1 MARKKKDAL
10 STDHQFTPYEQ
21 TETDKNI
28 FICEKVKGFEIKHEF
43 DIVNK
48 AEYRL
53 SGDDYYRK
61 DVCMQP
67 QQQESTEHYALI
79 LGASSGF
86 GKAAALRLADAGF
99 HIFGVHLDRQQN
111 MPMVEELIHT
121 LQDKGSK
128 VTFFNINAANAEKR
142 KEVVQKIRS
151 QLSEDAKI
159 KVMLHSLAF
168 GTLKP
173 FIGEGGPSVLSR
185 ANMIMTMD
193 VMAHS
198 MVYWT
203 QELFGNHL
211 LGYGS
216 RIFAMTSHGSTNVL
230 PYYGAVSA
238 AKSALESHVRQL
250 ALELGS
256 HGVTVNALKAGV
268 TDTPA
273 LQKIPGH
280 ERMIEISKRKNPSG
294 RLTTPDDVARAIV
307 NLCNMDAQ
315 WINGDVIS
323 VDFGESV
330 MDK

>member
-1 MARKKKDAL
+1 
-10 STDHQFTPYEQ
+10 
-21 TETDKNI
+21 
-28 FICEKVKGFEIKHEF
+28 
-43 DIVNK
+43 
-48 AEYRL
+48 
-53 SGDDYYRK
+53 
-61 DVCMQP
+61 MQP
-67 QQQESTEHYALI
+67 QQQESRENYALI

-86 GKAAALRLADAGF
+86 GKATALRLADAGY

-111 MPMVEELIHT
+111 MSVVEELIHT

-128 VTFFNINAANAEKR
+128 VSFFNINAANAEKR
-142 KEVVQKIRS
+142 KEVFQKVREQIP
-151 QLSEDAKI
+151 QDVKI
-159 KVMLHSLAF
+159 KIMLHSLAF

-173 FIGEGGPSVLSR
+173 FIGENGPTVLSR

-198 MVYWT
+198 FVYWT
-203 QELFGNHL
+203 QELFANDL
-211 LGYGS
+211 LGRGS
-216 RIFAMTSHGSTNVL
+216 RIIAMTSHGSTNVL
-230 PYYGAVSA
+230 PYYGAISA

-256 HGVTVNALKAGV
+256 YGVTVNALKAGV

-294 RLTTPDDVARAIV
+294 RLTTPDDIARAIV
-307 NLCNMDAQ
+307 NLCSMDAQ
-315 WINGDVIS
+315 WINGDVIA